1 MVGSLPAGSRRNGRR
16 FLSLEEKVMD
26 TDLIYLF
33 YTLVLASMTA
43 LIWIFI
49 RQGKDAN
56 EPQNGYSHV
65 KHNHTIEDN
74 GDE

>member
-1 MVGSLPAGSRRNGRR
+1 
-16 FLSLEEKVMD
+16 MD
-26 TDLIYLF
+26 TNLIYLF
-33 YTLVLASMTA
+33 YSLVLASLTA

-65 KHNHTIEDN
+65 KHNHTVEEN